1 MNFTGIDHVIALLI
15 SLFLGTYV
23 TSTINR
29 FSFTLLLAST
39 GGQQQKIVREQE
51 CSNQN
56 IRILDPM
63 TYTRTCYRYIK
74 T

>member
-15 SLFLGTYV
+15 SLLLGTYV

-39 GGQQQKIVREQE
+39 GGQQQKIVRE
-51 CSNQN
+51 
-56 IRILDPM
+56 
-63 TYTRTCYRYIK
+63 
-74 T
+74 